1 MSDLTRHW
9 EERVKLARS
18 SKFAVLAATGALAL
32 VGCASGDSGSTEA
45 AGSIG
50 GADCATGTIKASGSS
65 AQKNAMTEW
74 INAYQTACE
83 GATIEYSPSGSS
95 AGRSDFINNQVAFS
109 GSDKAMAGDELTQA
123 AARCDATPP
132 INIPMVGGA
141 IALTYNVE
149 GVDNLVLTPDVTAK
163 IFNNQITNWNDPAL
177 AAVNP
182 GVSLPDAPIAQ
193 FHRSDGSGTTENF
206 TQWMSATAPDAWP
219 YQPGS
224 DWTARGGQG
233 SKGSDGVA
241 ASVKSTPN
249 SIGYVEL
256 SFVETQG
263 LNAASVDNGG
273 GPVAP
278 NAQTATAGLASA
290 KVTPNA
296 DAGAGDLTMEID
308 YTLQDP
314 AAYPVLLLTYEIVC
328 ESGNDA
334 DTLPLTQSFLTYTSS
349 TDAQAMLSEIGYVPL
364 PSELETQVAEAVN
377 SLS

>member
-1 MSDLTRHW
+1 M
-9 EERVKLARS
+9 KLARS
-18 SKFAVLAATGALAL
+18 SKFAALAATGALAL
-32 VGCASGDSGSTEA
+32 VGCSSGDSASDSGSPEA
-45 AGSIG
+45 AGMIG
-50 GADCATGTIKASGSS
+50 GAECATGTIKASGSS

-95 AGRSDFINNQVAFS
+95 AGRADFINNQVAFA
-109 GSDKAMAGDELTQA
+109 GSDSAMEGDELQQA

-141 IALTYNVE
+141 IALTYNLE

-163 IFNNQITNWNDPAL
+163 IFNNEITNWNDPAL
-177 AAVNP
+177 AEVNP
-182 GVSLPDAPIAQ
+182 EVSLPDAPIAQ
-193 FHRSDGSGTTENF
+193 FHRSDGSGTTDNF
-206 TQWMSATAPDAWP
+206 TQWMAATAPDAWP
-219 YQPGS
+219 YEPGS
-224 DWTARGGQG
+224 DWTAKGGQG

-263 LNAASVDNGG
+263 LKAASVDNGG

-278 NAQTATAGLASA
+278 NADTATAGLASA
-290 KVTPNA
+290 KVTPNP
-296 DAGAGDLTMEID
+296 DAGEGDLTMEID
-308 YTLQDP
+308 YAVQDS
-314 AAYPVLLLTYEIVC
+314 AAYPVLLLTDEIVC
-328 ESGNDA
+328 QSGNAA
-334 DTLPLTQSFLTYTSS
+334 DTLPLTQSFLTYTAS
-349 TDAQAMLSEIGYVPL
+349 TEGQSMLSGIGYVPL
-364 PSELETQVAEAVN
+364 PGELETQVADAVN

>member
-1 MSDLTRHW
+1 M
-9 EERVKLARS
+9 
-18 SKFAVLAATGALAL
+18 
-32 VGCASGDSGSTEA
+32 GCSSGDSAGDSA
-45 AGSIG
+45 ASDAMIAGIE
-50 GADCATGTIKASGSS
+50 CATGTIKASGSS

-95 AGRSDFINNQVAFS
+95 AGRSDFINDQVEFA
-109 GSDKAMAGDELTQA
+109 GSDKAMEADELQQA
-123 AARCDATPP
+123 AARCEANPP

-141 IALTYNVE
+141 IALTYNLE
-149 GVDNLVLTPDVTAK
+149 GVDNLVLTPEVTAK
-163 IFNNQITNWNDPAL
+163 IFDNQITNWNDPAI

-182 GVSLPDAPIAQ
+182 EVTLPDAPIAQ

-219 YQPGS
+219 YAPGS
-224 DWTARGGQG
+224 DWTAKGGQG

-241 ASVKSTPN
+241 ASVKSTAN

-263 LNAASVDNGG
+263 LKAAAVDNGA
-273 GPVAP
+273 GPVVP
-278 NAQTATAGLASA
+278 NADTATAGLASA

-296 DAGAGDLTMEID
+296 DAGEGDLTMEID
-308 YTLQDP
+308 YAVQDP
-314 AAYPVLLLTYEIVC
+314 TAYPVLLLTYEIVC
-328 ESGNDA
+328 QTGNA
-334 DTLPLTQSFLTYTSS
+334 SDTLPLTQSFLTYTSS
-349 TDAQAMLSEIGYVPL
+349 TDAQSMLTEIGYVPL
-364 PSELETQVAEAVN
+364 PTELETQVADAVK